1 MDTPAAS
8 SAKQKGMTK
17 TKTPATG
24 AILQTSVVGSYPQPD
39 WLVDKSVL
47 RSQLVPRVRTE
58 RLWRI
63 PSEARAEAIR
73 DAALLAIRAMEAAGV
88 DVITD
93 GETARESYSN
103 HFITALD
110 GIDGDNPATIM
121 SRAGNATLVPRVV
134 GPIRHKRAAEV
145 ESARF
150 LRAHT
155 KRRAKMT
162 LPGPFTLSQ
171 LTKDEHYHDP
181 AAMAFDFAIALN
193 EEARA
198 IQAAGIDVIQLDE
211 PWLRNDPEGARR
223 YGLVSINRAL
233 EGLTVRTAVHVCFG
247 YAFLRR
253 GQKSNVYEFL
263 AELSDSIADEI
274 SIEAAQPRLD
284 LGILADLSTKTVA
297 LGVLDH
303 STAEIEPVEVIASR
317 IRAGLAYLPP
327 DRLMPAPDCG
337 MKYMSREIAFGR
349 LSSLSEAAARV
360 RSELS

>member
-1 MDTPAAS
+1 MHARTAL
-8 SAKQKGMTK
+8 SAKQYGMNQI
-17 TKTPATG
+17 KTPATG
-24 AILQTSVVGSYPQPD
+24 AILQTTVVGSYPQPD

-58 RLWRI
+58 RLWRV
-63 PSEARAEAIR
+63 PTEVRAEAIQ
-73 DAALLAIRAMEAAGV
+73 DATLLAIRAMEAAGI

-103 HFITALD
+103 HFIAALD
-110 GIDGDNPATIM
+110 GIDGEKPATII

-134 GPIRHKRAAEV
+134 GPIRHKRAAEAD
-145 ESARF
+145 SARF
-150 LRAHT
+150 LRAQT
-155 KRRAKMT
+155 GRRAKMT

-171 LTKDEHYHDP
+171 LAKDEHYHDP

-198 IQAAGIDVIQLDE
+198 LQAAGIDVIQLDE
-211 PWLRNDPEGARR
+211 PWLRNDPDGARR
-223 YGLVSINRAL
+223 YGLRIINRAL
-233 EGLTVRTAVHVCFG
+233 QGLTIRTAVHVCFG

-253 GQKSNVYEFL
+253 GQKSSAYDFL
-263 AELSDSIADEI
+263 AELSDSLADEI

-284 LGILADLSTKTVA
+284 LGVLVDLSGKTVA

-303 STAEIEPVEVIASR
+303 STAEVEPVEVVAQR
-317 IRAGLAYLPP
+317 IRAALAYLPP

-337 MKYMSREIAFGR
+337 MKYMTREVAFGR

-360 RSELS
+360 RRELS